1 MIVQSLPILLDWF
14 FPSKGVIERATK
26 NPMEAMADKKPPLEK
41 KKQNKNNF
49 NFHLSTP

>member
-41 KKQNKNNF
+41 RKKNF
-49 NFHLSTP
+49 NFHLNTPKE